1 MQQII
6 FEKPY
11 EFIPPIRNDW
21 LPNLIQRFNLYGI
34 YLRKKEGVVSHELRH
49 PERLKASLDDGC
61 GILLAPN
68 HCRTSDPL
76 VIGFLARE
84 VQCHVYTMASW
95 HLFNQ
100 GWFNSWAIRAMGGFS
115 IFREGMDRKA
125 INTAIEAMVE
135 AKRPLIIYPEGATS
149 RTNDRLRP
157 LLDGVALVARGAARR
172 REKQALGRTV
182 IHPIALKYRFKGDLE
197 AAIGPV
203 LSQIERRFSWPP
215 QTGRD
220 LLERIQRV
228 GNAMLTLKE
237 LQYFGK
243 TLGPCDPADRTK
255 MLVQQILG
263 PLEEEW
269 LAGKGNINENVVARV
284 KNLRTK
290 MIPEMISGHITAEER
305 ARRWVQLED
314 IYTAQQISCH
324 LPDYLESFPSV
335 DRLLETVERYEEDL
349 TDRTQFHGHQH
360 VIIEVGEAIEVS
372 ATRTKTEGEDP
383 LMRKL
388 TDQLSG
394 MLEHLARESPL
405 YKGAAPNK
413 SFESPLAAG

>member
-11 EFIPPIRNDW
+11 EFIPPIRSDW
-21 LPNLIQRFNLYGI
+21 IPDLIQWFNLYGI
-34 YLRKKEGVVSHELRH
+34 YLKKKEGVVTHELRH
-49 PERLKASLDDGC
+49 PERLKASLDEGC

-76 VIGFLARE
+76 VIGFLARQ

-100 GWFNSWAIRAMGGFS
+100 SRFNTWAIRAMGGFS

-172 REKQALGRTV
+172 REKQQLGRTV
-182 IHPIALKYRFKGDLE
+182 IHPIALKYRFQGDLE
-197 AAIGPV
+197 AAIAPV
-203 LSQIERRFSWPP
+203 LTQIEQRFSWPP

-220 LLERIQRV
+220 LIERIHRV

-243 TLGPCDPADRTK
+243 TLGSCDLAERTEA
-255 MLVQQILG
+255 LVQQILG
-263 PLEEEW
+263 PLEEEY
-269 LAGKGNINENVVARV
+269 LPGKGNGDNHVVARV

-290 MIPEMISGHITAEER
+290 MIPEMISGTLPAEER

-349 TDRTQFHGHQH
+349 TDKTQVHGHQH

-372 ATRTKTEGEDP
+372 SARSKSDGEDP

-394 MLEHLARESPL
+394 MLEQLARESPL
-405 YKGAAPNK
+405 YHPGPNK
-413 SFESPLAAG
+413 TFESPLAAG